1 MQSESPS
8 SIEAPP
14 ARQLAVPLGQ
24 WLRGPRGLVLT
35 ASLATGAGL
44 VLGWDWL
51 VAAGAAPILIAVL
64 PCALMCGLGLCMMPK
79 KGASRD
85 KRSPVNEAA
94 DQATPA
100 SRPASRE

>member
-14 ARQLAVPLGQ
+14 ARHLAVPLGQ

-79 KGASRD
+79 GK
-85 KRSPVNEAA
+85 AA
-94 DQATPA
+94 QGKQP
-100 SRPASRE
+100 PENK